1 MKLDIKVKRIYEPPS
16 PSDGQRVLIDR
27 VWPRGVRKEDAALT
41 LWLKNIAPSD
51 ELRKW
56 FGHEP
61 TRWMEFQQ
69 RYRDEL
75 DRNAEAV
82 GQLRA
87 MLDNGRLTLL
97 YGALI
102 IGFLIFEPRGLF
114 GIWLRIRNYWKAWP
128 FSY

>member
-16 PSDGQRVLIDR
+16 PGDGQRVLIDR
-27 VWPRGVRKEDAALT
+27 IWPRGVRKEDAALT

-61 TRWMEFQQ
+61 ARWMEFQQ

-75 DRNAEAV
+75 DRNGDAV

-87 MLDNGRLTLL
+87 LLDNDRVTLL
-97 YGALI
+97 YGAQDEIHNNAVALADY
-102 IGFLIFEPRGLF
+102 
-114 GIWLRIRNYWKAWP
+114 LRLKG
-128 FSY
+128 

>member
-16 PSDGQRVLIDR
+16 PGDGQRVLIDR
-27 VWPRGVRKEDAALT
+27 VWPRGGGNQAAALT
-41 LWLKNIAPSD
+41 LWLKNIAPSA

-69 RYRDEL
+69 RYRGEL
-75 DRNAEAV
+75 DRNSDAV

-87 MLDNGRLTLL
+87 VLDNGRVTLL
-97 YGALI
+97 YAAQDELHNNAVALADYLSLK
-102 IGFLIFEPRGLF
+102 G
-114 GIWLRIRNYWKAWP
+114 
-128 FSY
+128 

>member
-16 PSDGQRVLIDR
+16 PNDGKRVLIDS
-27 VWPRGVRKEDAALT
+27 VWPRGVRKEDAELT
-41 LWLKNIAPSD
+41 LWLKTIAPSD

-61 TRWMEFQQ
+61 SRWMEFQQ

-75 DRNAEAV
+75 DRNGEAV

-87 MLDNGRLTLL
+87 LLDNGRLTLL
-97 YGALI
+97 YGAQDDVHNNAVALADYLSLK
-102 IGFLIFEPRGLF
+102 G
-114 GIWLRIRNYWKAWP
+114 
-128 FSY
+128 

>member
-16 PSDGQRVLIDR
+16 PGDGQRVLIDR
-27 VWPRGVRKEDAALT
+27 VWPRGVGKEDAALT
-41 LWLKNIAPSD
+41 LWLKNIAPSA

-69 RYRDEL
+69 RYRGEL
-75 DRNAEAV
+75 DRNSDAV

-87 MLDNGRLTLL
+87 VLDNGRVTLL
-97 YGALI
+97 YAAQDELHNNAVALADYLSLK
-102 IGFLIFEPRGLF
+102 G
-114 GIWLRIRNYWKAWP
+114 
-128 FSY
+128 